1 MILLIQSLWDSALF
15 SGWTE
20 WVLDWC
26 MLRWSWI
33 KFHGSCLLDNTEM
46 GYLVAVYKRL
56 TDMYMTHGIQDC
68 ILMLT

>member
-1 MILLIQSLWDSALF
+1 MILLIHALWDSAL
-15 SGWTE
+15 SV

-56 TDMYMTHGIQDC
+56 TYMYMTHGIQDC
-68 ILMLT
+68 IRMLPQQYI